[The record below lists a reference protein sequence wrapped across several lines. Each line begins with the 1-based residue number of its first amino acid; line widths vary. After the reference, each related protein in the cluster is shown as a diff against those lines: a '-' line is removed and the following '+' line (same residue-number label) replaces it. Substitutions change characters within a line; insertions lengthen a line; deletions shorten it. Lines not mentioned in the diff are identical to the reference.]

1 MRFPNQRLAQLF
13 TMLQNE
19 TLPQDE
25 LAQRL
30 SVSTRTVRADITAL
44 NALLTQHGAQ
54 FILSRG
60 NGYQL
65 RIDDPA
71 SYQSLQSQQPS
82 ALRIPRTS
90 QERVHYLMVRFLT
103 SAFSLKLEDLADEWF
118 VSRATL
124 QNDMAEVR
132 EWLQRYHLTLE
143 TRPRH
148 GMKLFGSEMAI
159 RACLTDLLWTL
170 AQQDPANP
178 LVTEEALYAGVPSQ
192 LQPLLEEI
200 FNRFHIRLTDEGELF
215 LRLYCAVAVRRI
227 SEGYPLSEFTTEEV
241 EENVCLAA
249 REIAAVVQH
258 LANHPLSVSEEN
270 WLKVHIAARQVQEIA
285 PSAINADDEEALVN
299 YILRFIN
306 SQYNYNLLNDKQLHA
321 DLLTHIKTMI
331 TRVRYQI
338 MIPNPL
344 LENIKQHYPM
354 AWDMTL
360 AAVSSWGKY
369 TPYAISENEIGF
381 LVLHI
386 GVGLERSYNIGYQR
400 QPKVLLVCDAGN
412 AMVRMIEAVLAR
424 KYPQIEIV
432 HTLTLRDYE
441 QRESIAEDFVIATA
455 RIGEKDKP
463 VVQIAPFPTDY
474 QLEQIGKLV
483 LVDRTRPW
491 MLNKYFDAAHF
502 RIIDG
507 EMDQQTL
514 FKTLCDQLQR
524 EGFVDAEFLDSVVE
538 REVIV
543 STMLGDS
550 IALPHALGLLAKKT
564 VVYTVLAPQGI
575 AWGDETAHVIFLLA
589 ISKSEYEEAM
599 AIYDIFV
606 TFLRE
611 RAMTRLCGSQNFAE
625 FKAVAMECVSRF

>member
-13 TMLQNE
+13 DMLQNE

-44 NALLTQHGAQ
+44 NALLTRHGAQ
-54 FILSRG
+54 FVLSRG

-65 RIDDPA
+65 RIDDSA
-71 SYQSLQSQQPS
+71 SYQTLQMQQPH

-90 QERVHYLMVRFLT
+90 QERVHYLIVRFLT
-103 SAFSLKLEDLADEWF
+103 SAFSIKLEDLADEWF

-132 EWLQRYHLTLE
+132 DRLRRYQLVLE

-170 AQQDPANP
+170 AQQDPAHP
-178 LVTEEALYAGVPSQ
+178 LVTAEALNAGMPER
-192 LQPLLEEI
+192 LQPIMQEI
-200 FNRFHIRLTDEGELF
+200 FGRFHLRFTDEGELF

-227 SEGYPLSEFTTEEV
+227 SEGYPLSDFAGEEV
-241 EENVCLAA
+241 AESVCGAA
-249 REIAAVVQH
+249 RE
-258 LANHPLSVSEEN
+258 LAGVLQRLADKPLSSSEEN
-270 WLKVHIAARQVQEIA
+270 WLKVHIAARRVQDIA
-285 PSAINADDEEALVN
+285 PSTINADDEEALVN
-299 YILRFIN
+299 YILTFIN
-306 SQYNYNLLNDKQLHA
+306 TQYNYNLLNDQQLRA
-321 DLLTHIKTMI
+321 DMLTHVKTMI

-344 LENIKQHYPM
+344 LDNIKQHYPM

-360 AAVSSWGKY
+360 AAVSGWVKY
-369 TPYAISENEIGF
+369 TPYTISENEIGF
-381 LVLHI
+381 LVLHV
-386 GVGLERSYNIGYQR
+386 GVGLERSYNIDFQR
-400 QPKVLLVCDAGN
+400 QPRVLLVCDAGN
-412 AMVRMIEAVLAR
+412 AMIRMIEAVMAR
-424 KYPQIEIV
+424 KYPQIEITR
-432 HTLTLRDYE
+432 TLTLRDYE
-441 QRESIAEDFVIATA
+441 QRDSISEDFVIATA
-455 RIGEKDKP
+455 RISEKGKP
-463 VVQIAPFPTDY
+463 VVMIAPFPTDY

-502 RIIDG
+502 CIIDG
-507 EMDQQTL
+507 VMDQQTL
-514 FKTLCDQLQR
+514 FRTLCNQLQE
-524 EGFVDAEFLDSVVE
+524 EGFVDEDFLDSVVE
-538 REVIV
+538 REAIV

-611 RAMTRLCGSQNFAE
+611 RAMTRLCECQNFAE
-625 FKAVAMECVSRF
+625 FNAVAMECVSRF